1 MMLKLPTNL
10 WWMKLS
16 NKALKLCLES
26 MKKSPQTPKVAINS
40 KERIKYIYVIKLGSL
55 QNKRQNQQQALL
67 REYSGEKN
75 QAKTMKGNSN
85 GTRFQ

>member
-1 MMLKLPTNL
+1 
-10 WWMKLS
+10 MKLS
-16 NKALKLCLES
+16 NKALKLCLEN
-26 MKKSPQTPKVAINS
+26 MKKSPQAPKAAINS
-40 KERIKYIYVIKLGSL
+40 RERIKYIHVIKLGSL

-67 REYSGEKN
+67 ENIVAKKN

>member
-1 MMLKLPTNL
+1 
-10 WWMKLS
+10 
-16 NKALKLCLES
+16 
-26 MKKSPQTPKVAINS
+26 MKKSPQAPKVAINS
-40 KERIKYIYVIKLGSL
+40 KERIKYICVTKLGSL

-67 REYSGEKN
+67 EGVVAKKN

>member
-1 MMLKLPTNL
+1 
-10 WWMKLS
+10 MKLS

-26 MKKSPQTPKVAINS
+26 MKKSPQAPKVAINS
-40 KERIKYIYVIKLGSL
+40 KERIKYIYVTKLGSL

-67 REYSGEKN
+67 IGYSSGKN

>member
-1 MMLKLPTNL
+1 
-10 WWMKLS
+10 
-16 NKALKLCLES
+16 
-26 MKKSPQTPKVAINS
+26 MKKSPQAPKVAINS
-40 KERIKYIYVIKLGSL
+40 KERIKYIHVTKLGSL

-67 REYSGEKN
+67 EGVVAKKN

>member
-1 MMLKLPTNL
+1 
-10 WWMKLS
+10 
-16 NKALKLCLES
+16 
-26 MKKSPQTPKVAINS
+26 MKKSPQAPKVAINS
-40 KERIKYIYVIKLGSL
+40 RERIKYIHVTKYVTKLGSL

-67 REYSGEKN
+67 EDIVAKKN

>member
-1 MMLKLPTNL
+1 
-10 WWMKLS
+10 MKLS
-16 NKALKLCLES
+16 NKAPKLCLEN
-26 MKKSPQTPKVAINS
+26 MKKSPQAPKVAINS
-40 KERIKYIYVIKLGSL
+40 RERIKYIHVTKLGSL

-67 REYSGEKN
+67 EDIVAKKN

>member
-1 MMLKLPTNL
+1 
-10 WWMKLS
+10 MKLS

-26 MKKSPQTPKVAINS
+26 MKKSPQAPKVAINS
-40 KERIKYIYVIKLGSL
+40 KERIKYIHVTKYITKLGSL

-67 REYSGEKN
+67 ENIVAEKN

>member
-1 MMLKLPTNL
+1 
-10 WWMKLS
+10 
-16 NKALKLCLES
+16 
-26 MKKSPQTPKVAINS
+26 MKKSPQAPKVAIDS
-40 KERIKYIYVIKLGSL
+40 RERIKYIHVTKYVTKLGSL

-67 REYSGEKN
+67 EDIVAEKN

>member
-1 MMLKLPTNL
+1 
-10 WWMKLS
+10 MKLS
-16 NKALKLCLES
+16 NKALKLCLEN
-26 MKKSPQTPKVAINS
+26 MKKSPQAPKVAINS

-55 QNKRQNQQQALL
+55 QNKRQSQQQALL

>member
-1 MMLKLPTNL
+1 
-10 WWMKLS
+10 MKLS

-26 MKKSPQTPKVAINS
+26 MKKSPQAPKVAINS